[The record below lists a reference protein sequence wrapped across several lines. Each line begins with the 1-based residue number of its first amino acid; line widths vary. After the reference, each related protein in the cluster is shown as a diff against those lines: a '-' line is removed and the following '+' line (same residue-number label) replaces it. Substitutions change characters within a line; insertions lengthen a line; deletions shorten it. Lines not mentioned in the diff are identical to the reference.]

1 MNTILILWV
10 IGAIILAY
18 YSILELYTEE
28 YEMGLALII
37 LALFPVTAILFTA
50 IVLAGLIRY
59 FIFKRPNTFKQFMID
74 IKNELGGV

>member
-1 MNTILILWV
+1 MNTILILWT
-10 IGAIILAY
+10 IGAVILAY
-18 YSILELYTEE
+18 YAILELITKE

-50 IVLAGLIRY
+50 IVLSGLIRY
-59 FIFKRPNTFKQFMID
+59 FIFKRPNTFNQFMTD